1 MSRLARWLLFQ
12 LGRDVTRDQA
22 LEIARTACE
31 ARGAPW
37 LEPIK
42 VYRHYGDWA
51 VWTFANHRGGN
62 VRVIV
67 DGGTGHVKR
76 LEGPTPR

>member
-1 MSRLARWLLFQ
+1 MSRLRRWLLLQ
-12 LGRDVTRDQA
+12 LGRDITRDQA
-22 LEIARTACE
+22 LAAARAACE
-31 ARGAPW
+31 ARGVPGYG
-37 LEPIK
+37 PK

-67 DGGTGHVKR
+67 DGGTGEVKR

>member
-51 VWTFANHRGGN
+51 VWTFGQSSRRKRSADRRWRHRT
-62 VRVIV
+62 REA
-67 DGGTGHVKR
+67 T
-76 LEGPTPR
+76 